1 MEQEP
6 IPPFPTPLHNQDGSM
21 EDPRIIRA
29 QLESTIRYA
38 EAILRRLDTEDQP
51 LHESTTP
58 DSGSSTDTLTPELVE
73 ELDRELSEAF
83 EQAGEQRGGTDAD
96 EEQAAAHSRAPL
108 TFSTEPVTE
117 DDVEKLDNGVAGI
130 ADSSVVLEFKD
141 GGYTSK
147 FKPKGTLGLALPS

>member
-6 IPPFPTPLHNQDGSM
+6 IPPFPTPLHNQDGSL

-38 EAILRRLDTEDQP
+38 QAILRRLDTQDQP
-51 LHESTTP
+51 NQESTTP
-58 DSGSSTDTLTPELVE
+58 DSGSSADVLTPELVE

-83 EQAGEQRGGTDAD
+83 EEAGEQRGEPDTD
-96 EEQAAAHSRAPL
+96 EEQAAAHTRAPL
-108 TFSTEPVTE
+108 TFSAEPVTE
-117 DDVEKLDNGVAGI
+117 DEFEKLDNGVAGI

-147 FKPKGTLGLALPS
+147 FKPKRTPGLALPS